1 MRNFAD
7 EACRQPW
14 FTELGEPL
22 EASVKN
28 MARAYLDGL
37 GYPDAEAAPMMNWDD
52 ALDAALSL
60 DINSAG
66 WEAEEQLRAALVDAA
81 LTQVSEEGL
90 GVLLANLAAQ
100 LSETLHELA
109 EEALYMADEL
119 PDHVIDLAVG
129 AGQQAAYGA
138 ALVLAAS
145 GTEEPD
151 NTSDDT
157 SDLLSHPLML
167 KYRLFAAGRWPLT
180 LTGQTLNIF

>member
-1 MRNFAD
+1 MTVGNIPPKGLNEDAWQPDAESLNALEAEIPTLAILRSFAD
-7 EACRQPW
+7 EVCHQPW

-22 EASVKN
+22 GGSVKD

-90 GVLLANLAAQ
+90 GVLLAHLAAQ
-100 LSETLHELA
+100 LSETCTNWPRSP
-109 EEALYMADEL
+109 LYGGRIARPCDRFGRGCRPAGGL
-119 PDHVIDLAVG
+119 WRGTG
-129 AGQQAAYGA
+129 AG
-138 ALVLAAS
+138 
-145 GTEEPD
+145 
-151 NTSDDT
+151 
-157 SDLLSHPLML
+157 
-167 KYRLFAAGRWPLT
+167 
-180 LTGQTLNIF
+180 GQWC